1 MRTRETARR
10 GGAPRARGSAPRRKR
25 QTEQRRPWRKTGWE
39 RRVGIGGW
47 RPAKPSRP
55 IASRRKGPPLRAQPT
70 TTLARAPPQAEPRLP
85 GTLRRT
91 AAALAAVAPRC
102 AAMQLH
108 RARFVEWTPAAVAAL
123 AATAD
128 GSAVAVGRD
137 DGAIELYDVASDWR
151 CAARIP
157 GCAGASIT
165 ALLWTERAAARG
177 GGGAASASASPRL
190 FSAGLSGE
198 IVEWDTQAL
207 RPLAATDST
216 GGPVWHMSA
225 RAPDD
230 SGAPQVRRRLHH
242 GRTSVLRD

>member
-1 MRTRETARR
+1 
-10 GGAPRARGSAPRRKR
+10 
-25 QTEQRRPWRKTGWE
+25 
-39 RRVGIGGW
+39 
-47 RPAKPSRP
+47 
-55 IASRRKGPPLRAQPT
+55 
-70 TTLARAPPQAEPRLP
+70 
-85 GTLRRT
+85 
-91 AAALAAVAPRC
+91 
-102 AAMQLH
+102 MQLH

-128 GSAVAVGRD
+128 GGAVAVGRD

-165 ALLWTERAAARG
+165 ALLWTERAAGARG
-177 GGGAASASASPRL
+177 SAAGASAAAPPRL

-230 SGAPQVRRRLHH
+230 SEAPQVRRRRHH
-242 GRTSVLRD
+242 GRASLFHD

>member
-1 MRTRETARR
+1 
-10 GGAPRARGSAPRRKR
+10 
-25 QTEQRRPWRKTGWE
+25 
-39 RRVGIGGW
+39 
-47 RPAKPSRP
+47 
-55 IASRRKGPPLRAQPT
+55 
-70 TTLARAPPQAEPRLP
+70 
-85 GTLRRT
+85 
-91 AAALAAVAPRC
+91 
-102 AAMQLH
+102 MQLH

-128 GSAVAVGRD
+128 GCAVAVGRD

-165 ALLWTERAAARG
+165 ALLWTERAAGARRG
-177 GGGAASASASPRL
+177 SAAASASAPPRL

-225 RAPDD
+225 RVPDD
-230 SGAPQVRRRLHH
+230 SGAPQVRRRRHC
-242 GRTSVLRD
+242 GRTSLRPD